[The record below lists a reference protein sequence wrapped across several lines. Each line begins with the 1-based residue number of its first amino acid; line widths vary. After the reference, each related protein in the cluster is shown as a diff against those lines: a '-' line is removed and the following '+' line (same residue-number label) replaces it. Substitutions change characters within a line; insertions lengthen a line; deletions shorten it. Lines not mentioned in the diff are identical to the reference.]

1 MKHCLC
7 ALNVQLGL
15 LLEKQILADTHL
27 AAAGVE
33 DPSIHNEVGTLPMEK
48 WAPLTLKMLESLSYK
63 LTHSQLKSVSEIM
76 WDLQR
81 PVPMRRLLQV
91 LT

>member
-1 MKHCLC
+1 L
-7 ALNVQLGL
+7 QLGL

-27 AAAGVE
+27 AAAGL
-33 DPSIHNEVGTLPMEK
+33 DDSSTHNEVGTLPMEK

-63 LTHSQLKSVSEIM
+63 LTDSQLKSVSEIM

-91 LT
+91 LA